1 MKFLTQEMLDEVMKQ
16 AEGDPQSAS
25 KFKKLNI
32 RIVLLATDA
41 PGNEDRQAAITL
53 VNGKFTGAK
62 VTIQPAPS
70 EMRSAPFDA
79 AEYDARVTSPYDTL
93 VDLLSGDINMMRMM
107 KALGK
112 MKIDGSKSKL
122 MTQAGGFI
130 ALLKSLGSVPVDY

>member
-1 MKFLTQEMLDEVMKQ
+1 MKFLTQEMLDEVVKQ
-16 AEGDPQSAS
+16 AEGDPQSAA

-53 VNGKFTGAK
+53 VNGKFTGVK

-70 EMRSAPFDA
+70 EMRTAPFDD
-79 AEYDARVTSPYDTL
+79 AEFDARVTSPYDTL
-93 VDLLSGDINMMRMM
+93 VDLLSGDITMMRMM

-112 MKIDGSKSKL
+112 MNIDGSKSKL

-130 ALLKSLGSVPVDY
+130 ALLESLGAVQVEY

>member
-1 MKFLTQEMLDEVMKQ
+1 MKFLTQEMLDEVMKR
-16 AEGDPQSAS
+16 AEEDPQSAS

-32 RIVLLATDA
+32 RIVLLTTNA

-53 VNGKFTGAK
+53 VNGKFTSVK
-62 VTIQPAPS
+62 VSIQPAPG
-70 EMRSAPFDA
+70 EMRTSPFDA
-79 AEYDARVTSPYDTL
+79 AAYDARVISPYDTL
-93 VDLLSGDINMMRMM
+93 VDLLSGEINMMRMM

-130 ALLKSLGSVPVDY
+130 ALLESLGAVQVEY

>member
-1 MKFLTQEMLDEVMKQ
+1 MKFLTQEMLDEVMKR
-16 AEGDPQSAS
+16 AEADPQSAS

-53 VNGKFTGAK
+53 VSGKFTGAK
-62 VTIQPAPS
+62 VTIQPAPG
-70 EMRSAPFDA
+70 EMRTAPFDA
-79 AEYDARVTSPYDTL
+79 AAYDARVVSPYDTL
-93 VDLLSGDINMMRMM
+93 VELLSGEINMMRMM

-130 ALLKSLGSVPVDY
+130 ALLESLGAVQVEY